1 MMPLRIFILIPKG
14 LPRVGEAAVSLVE
27 APLSGKFGR
36 REGEILLLC
45 AVFRCEFTSV
55 RRCGVK
61 PRLPGKGFETMFALR
76 HTFQP
81 AFTSFF
87 LGKRYWWVGA

>member
-1 MMPLRIFILIPKG
+1 MMPLRICILIPKG

-27 APLSGKFGR
+27 APRSGKIGR
-36 REGEILLLC
+36 PEGEILLLYD
-45 AVFRCEFTSV
+45 VFRCEFPAAPC
-55 RRCGVK
+55 CGIK

-87 LGKRYWWVGA
+87 LGERYWWVGA